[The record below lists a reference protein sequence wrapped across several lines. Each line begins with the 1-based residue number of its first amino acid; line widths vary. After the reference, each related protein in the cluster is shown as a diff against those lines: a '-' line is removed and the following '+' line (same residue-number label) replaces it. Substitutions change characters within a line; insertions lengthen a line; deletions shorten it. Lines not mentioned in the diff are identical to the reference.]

1 MDIPRE
7 LFYEEKKSLKEFGID
22 NANSFTKLLFEEW
35 LLTLTDLKP
44 GENGYMSR
52 ILQVFNDTYYICTLI
67 LRFRAKCL
75 NVIPYYISRTK
86 IPSVVM
92 PMVYYCLTNI
102 DKNDDRI
109 VLLSK
114 AIKTEIER
122 MDWYSNLERLESDT
136 FKKKKVESNLFSCRK
151 LAPQILTSLNWEKI
165 TKSYKKENI
174 ETIIRNVAKD
184 ENEAKMLATAIT
196 KAAQNTENEF
206 YNPEPYVEDYVE
218 DDEHI
223 DETASDDSY
232 FYTPDFSE
240 AYSFCADIIE
250 NDGYKSLISEGQKN
264 DYKFPNKIAVLRGL
278 QDFLGDTWFD
288 VFSSDNET
296 YTTQWRNSLVDN
308 LLNSKWGPRIG
319 KDWKNKKPS
328 KVKYALLGVL
338 YDNNVLQGQKVK
350 IARRLTNAGIK
361 ESTITKYMKESELKY
376 YSDWLSDY
384 LYSTPQ
390 LEESD

>member
-7 LFYEEKKSLKEFGID
+7 LFYEEKSLKDFGVD
-22 NANSFTKLLFEEW
+22 NANSFTKFLFEDW

-44 GENGYMSR
+44 GESGYMSR

-92 PMVYYCLTNI
+92 PMVYYILTKL
-102 DKNDDRI
+102 DTNDDRI

-122 MDWYSNLERLESDT
+122 MGWNSNLEGLLKSDKL
-136 FKKKKVESNLFSCRK
+136 KKKKVDSKLFICRK
-151 LAPQILTSLNWEKI
+151 LAPQILMTLNWAKI
-165 TKSYKKENI
+165 TKSYNKDNI
-174 ETIIRNVAKD
+174 ETVIVNVAKD

-196 KAAQNTENEF
+196 EAAQKTEDDF
-206 YNPEPYVEDYVE
+206 YNSEPYAE
-218 DDEHI
+218 DDEYI
-223 DETASDDSY
+223 DVPEPDDNNY
-232 FYTPDFSE
+232 HTPDFSD
-240 AYSFCADIIE
+240 AYSFCTDIIE
-250 NDGYKSLISEGQKN
+250 RDGYRSLISKRQKN
-264 DYKFPNKIAVLRGL
+264 DSNFTNKTAVQRGL
-278 QDFLGDTWFD
+278 KEFLGGNWFD
-288 VFSSDNET
+288 EFSSDDET
-296 YTTQWRNSLVDN
+296 YTSQWRDSLVDN

-319 KDWKNKKPS
+319 KDWKNKRAYKI
-328 KVKYALLGVL
+328 KYALLGVL
-338 YDNNVLQGQKVK
+338 YDNNVLKGQKVD
-350 IARRLTNAGIK
+350 IARRLINAGK
-361 ESTITKYMKESELKY
+361 AEGTITKYMKESEFKY